1 MEFLSM
7 CHDTDIFNIHLHY
20 PRHDGARFFR
30 NILLLSWFLTNE
42 PQGSKLYYFLP
53 TINDWVSNSSFSV
66 LLKTWLFTLQKYKK
80 DRCKQTLSSIDVAKS
95 NLGWFLLILILKPL
109 SPTIH
114 RLLLWSSRHLNFSN
128 FNSKYHFLQP
138 ISSMGVDCFGQNSRC
153 LLGVSKYVCSNL
165 TKVSL

>member
-1 MEFLSM
+1 MTAHVSSRTFCCSA
-7 CHDTDIFNIHLHY
+7 D
-20 PRHDGARFFR
+20 
-30 NILLLSWFLTNE
+30 SWQNNE

-138 ISSMGVDCFGQNSRC
+138 ISSMGVDCFGQDSRC

-165 TKVSL
+165 TKVTL